1 MTGLDYVALASVM
14 LVVVS
19 YIFRAIKP

>member
-1 MTGLDYVALASVM
+1 MTGLDYVVLASVM

-19 YIFRAIKP
+19 FIFRAIKP